1 MLGNLTFFP
10 HSPRARF
17 LSLFRAERNRQTR
30 NDRSHKL
37 KERRTERASPERE
50 REREREERK
59 QEERNQLNKRCLAA
73 EETTTTTP
81 PLYAR

>member
-10 HSPRARF
+10 RSPRARF

-37 KERRTERASPERE
+37 KERRTERETAVAGAAGEAGA
-50 REREREERK
+50 
-59 QEERNQLNKRCLAA
+59 AA
-73 EETTTTTP
+73 EAGVGEGFGAETN
-81 PLYAR
+81 AAEDSEG